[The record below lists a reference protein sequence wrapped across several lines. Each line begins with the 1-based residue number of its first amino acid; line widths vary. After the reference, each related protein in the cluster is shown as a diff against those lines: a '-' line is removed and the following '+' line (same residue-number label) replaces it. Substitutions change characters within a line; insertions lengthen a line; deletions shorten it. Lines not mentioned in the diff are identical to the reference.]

1 MKLEFGE
8 FGDADGDVDSL
19 LDRVDEAVAQRQLDL
34 EVGKPRHEFG
44 DRGPEIERSERRRA
58 VDLEDP
64 ARLAVEARDLH
75 FRLFDARENLD
86 AAIVIGEA
94 RLRRPDAPRGAVEQP
109 DAEHVLELHHRLAGR
124 RAGRTQRSRRF
135 CETAERHHLGEGVHR
150 AELVHRLVPNWR
162 QAA

>member
-8 FGDADGDVDSL
+8 LRDADGDVDSL

-34 EVGKPRHEFG
+34 EVGKLRHEFG
-44 DRGPEIERSERRRA
+44 DRGPQIERSERRRA

-64 ARLAVEARDLH
+64 SRLAVQARHLH
-75 FRLFDARENLD
+75 FSLFDARENLD
-86 AAIVIGEA
+86 AAIVVGEA
-94 RLRRPDAPRGAVEQP
+94 RLARPYAPRGAVEQP
-109 DAEHVLELHHRLAGR
+109 DAEQMLQLHHRLAGR
-124 RAGRTQRSRRF
+124 RAGRAQGARRF
-135 CETAERHHLGEGVHR
+135 GETAERHHLGEGVHR